1 MTVGAWCL
9 FISSLCYI
17 VAGIDFYRKD
27 KVGAAIAFM
36 CYAIANIAFIYELIK
51 KE

>member
-1 MTVGAWCL
+1 MLGAICL

-17 VAGIDFYRKD
+17 VAGIDFYIKD
-27 KVGAAIAFM
+27 KVGAAIAFL
-36 CYAIANIAFIYELIK
+36 CYAIANMAFLYELIK